1 MKGKRRASE
10 PFLIAGAIVLTIAV
24 AIGVY
29 RLRHQ
34 AEDSK
39 TMELLLGRIEVQT
52 FRLQGLQWQAA
63 ANGHVS
69 SEFLGDLRGAR
80 MAMLQ
85 TAKELKQHQPSDEI
99 LGPFY
104 KAYTD
109 YVATVDQELL
119 LIAVGRRAEALKLD
133 NEVGGPQYKSL
144 TGAIEA
150 AGLAYNKQ
158 AQISQ
163 RKAENQSILE
173 ITIPALVIFILF
185 GRLQWVLRRS
195 EERFRSLTEN
205 AFDIVCILDREGRI
219 DYLSSS
225 VEGILGYLPSA
236 TDRNDFARLVHPD
249 DQALARS
256 WIADAVQ
263 SNGKPIPV
271 ELRFQ
276 HARNHWIHVE
286 AVARN
291 LLNNPNILGVVVN
304 GRDISARKTAEE
316 RLTHNAFHDVLTNL
330 PNRAL
335 FLDRL
340 RRAFYNA
347 RRHPDY
353 LFAVL
358 FIDLDNF
365 KIVNDSLGH
374 TCGDQLIVAVAERI
388 LGALRQEEGVSRNEI
403 RIGPER
409 PPGDDTLARFGG
421 DEFTVLLVDVRHP
434 RNALR
439 VGARIHESLAAPFL
453 LSGQEVFAS
462 ASIGIAT
469 SDTPVNV
476 PDDLLRAADTAM
488 YRAKTSGKGRCEV
501 FNTEMHSLAVNRLR
515 LESDMRRALERGEF
529 RLNFQ
534 PIVSLA
540 DSRIVGFEALIR
552 WERPQVGLVSPDEF
566 INTAEETGLIVPIGQ
581 WVLNQ
586 ACEKAHC
593 WNCDPSRAAPL
604 TMCVNI
610 SARQFAQPDLVFQIG
625 EALQQSGLNPAHLKL
640 EITESVAMSD
650 AERTETILWQLKSL
664 GIGLSIDDFGT
675 GYSSLSY
682 LRRFPVNT
690 LKIDRSFISG
700 IGNENESGEIVRT
713 IVTLAHNLAL
723 DVVAEG
729 VETADQAALLK
740 QIGSEFA
747 QGYFFHRPIDEQAI
761 EDLIEFQRIPTA
773 KNLADL

>member
-1 MKGKRRASE
+1 MKAKRRASE
-10 PFLIAGAIVLTIAV
+10 TYLIAGAIVLTIAV

-29 RLRHQ
+29 RLRGQ
-34 AEDSK
+34 ADESK
-39 TMELLLGRIEVQT
+39 AMELLLGRIEVQT
-52 FRLQGLQWQAA
+52 FRLQGLQWHAA
-63 ANGHVS
+63 ANGQVS

-85 TAKELKQHQPSDEI
+85 TAKELKQHQPNAGI

-119 LIAVGRRAEALKLD
+119 LIAVGHNAEALKLD
-133 NEVGGPQYKSL
+133 DEVGGPQYKAL
-144 TGAIEA
+144 TDAIEA
-150 AGLAYNKQ
+150 AGAAYSQQ
-158 AQISQ
+158 AQVSQ

-173 ITIPALVIFILF
+173 IMIPALVIFILF
-185 GRLQWVLRRS
+185 WRLQRVLRRS

-205 AFDIVCILDREGRI
+205 AFDIVCILDPGGAI
-219 DYLSSS
+219 HYLSSS

-236 TDRNDFARLVHPD
+236 ADRKDFARLIHPED
-249 DQALARS
+249 RMLAKS
-256 WIADAVQ
+256 WIADVVQ
-263 SNGKPIPV
+263 SSGKPIPV
-271 ELRFQ
+271 ELRFH
-276 HARNHWIHVE
+276 HARNEWIHVE

-291 LLNNPNILGVVVN
+291 LLNDPNILGVVVN
-304 GRDISARKTAEE
+304 CRDISARKSAEE

-340 RRAFYNA
+340 RRAFYSA
-347 RRHPDY
+347 KRHPDY

-374 TCGDQLIVAVAERI
+374 PCGDQLIVAVADRI
-388 LGALRQEEGVSRNEI
+388 LGALRLEEGVSRSEI
-403 RIGPER
+403 RVGPER

-421 DEFTVLLVDVRHP
+421 DEFTVLLVDIKDP

-439 VGARIHESLAAPFL
+439 IGTRIHEHLEAPFL
-453 LSGQEVFAS
+453 LGGQEIFAS

-469 SDTPVNV
+469 SDTPVSL

-501 FNTEMHSLAVNRLR
+501 FNTEMHSLAIYRLK
-515 LESDMRRALERGEF
+515 LESDMRRALERSEF
-529 RLNFQ
+529 RLNYQ
-534 PIVSLA
+534 PIVSLS
-540 DSRIVGFEALIR
+540 DGRIVGFEALIR
-552 WERPQVGLVSPDEF
+552 WERPLVGLISPGEF
-566 INTAEETGLIVPIGQ
+566 ITTAEETGLIIPIGL
-581 WVLNQ
+581 WVLGQ
-586 ACEKAHC
+586 ACERAHS
-593 WNCDPSRAAPL
+593 WNSDLSRPTPL
-604 TMCVNI
+604 TICVNI
-610 SARQFAQPDLVFQIG
+610 SARQFAQPDLVSQIRQ
-625 EALQQSGLNPAHLKL
+625 ALQQSALNPAHLKL
-640 EITESVAMSD
+640 EITESLAMSD
-650 AERTETILWQLKSL
+650 AERTETILRQLKGL

-690 LKIDRSFISG
+690 LKIDQSFISG
-700 IGNENESGEIVRT
+700 IGNDTESGEIVRT
-713 IVTLAHNLAL
+713 IVTLAHNLGL

-729 VETADQAALLK
+729 VETAEHAAALK
-740 QIGSEFA
+740 NFGCQFA
-747 QGYFFHRPIDEQAI
+747 QGYYFYKPMDQDAVE
-761 EDLIEFQRIPTA
+761 ELIEKQGIQ
-773 KNLADL
+773 KV